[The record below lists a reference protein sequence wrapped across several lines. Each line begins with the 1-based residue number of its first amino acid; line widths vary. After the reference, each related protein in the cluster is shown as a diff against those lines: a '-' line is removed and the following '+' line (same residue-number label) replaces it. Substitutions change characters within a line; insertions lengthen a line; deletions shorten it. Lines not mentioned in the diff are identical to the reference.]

1 MREERTTDYAVAAGR
16 AWRHLMAA
24 SKATSAARGVATTCG
39 ANWAGIAHRC
49 AVVAIDFDET
59 LTVSDTCSV
68 LGGLGA
74 RAAPAGVGA
83 ARWQS
88 LVERFSEEY
97 AATVPGL
104 LPAPPLPC
112 WQLDR
117 FQQYVSELR
126 DFDVRCNAR
135 LECGALAGISAE
147 ALERAAA
154 ELVAPQPCA
163 AEVLQQLLAEGS
175 CPGEIRVLSANWSD
189 KFVREA
195 LRKHFVTSPPEVT
208 ANSLTID
215 DRVDAVTTG
224 SIDWSVASAGDKAE
238 WLNRWPM
245 AAGGVSVPISGGL
258 KVVVGDSIG
267 DLPAMVEA
275 GIGVF
280 VKQSNSL
287 KDAIAAFGLELL
299 PLDRLL
305 VDDHSQLDEMI
316 SSVAIGQ
323 RERDRA
329 PVLLAATG
337 GWSDIGALLF
347 GSNWSQR

>member
-1 MREERTTDYAVAAGR
+1 
-16 AWRHLMAA
+16 MAA
-24 SKATSAARGVATTCG
+24 STATSAARAVATACG
-39 ANWAGIAHRC
+39 AEWAGISRRC

-74 RAAPAGVGA
+74 RAAPAGIGV

-88 LVERFSEEY
+88 LVDRFSEEY

-104 LPAPPLPC
+104 LPAPPLSC

-147 ALERAAA
+147 ALQRAAA
-154 ELVAPQPCA
+154 DLVAPQPCA
-163 AEVLQQLLAEGS
+163 AEVLQQLLVEGS
-175 CPGEIRVLSANWSD
+175 CLGEVRVLSASWSD
-189 KFVREA
+189 KFVCEA
-195 LRKHFVTSPPEVT
+195 LRKHFVGSPPEVT
-208 ANSLTID
+208 ANSLII

-224 SIDWSVASAGDKAE
+224 AIDWRVASAGDKAE
-238 WLNRWPM
+238 WLRCWPS
-245 AAGGVSVPISGGL
+245 AAGGVSAPINGGL

-275 GIGVF
+275 GIGVI

-305 VDDHSQLDEMI
+305 AEDHSQLEEMI

-323 RERDRA
+323 REVGAA

-337 GWSDIGALLF
+337 GWSEIGALLF
-347 GSNWSQR
+347 GSSWSQR

>member
-1 MREERTTDYAVAAGR
+1 MAASTATVATRAVAA
-16 AWRHLMAA
+16 
-24 SKATSAARGVATTCG
+24 ARGAE
-39 ANWAGIAHRC
+39 WAGIARRC
-49 AVVAIDFDET
+49 TVVAIDFDET
-59 LTVSDTCSV
+59 LTVNDTCSV

-88 LVERFSEEY
+88 LVHKFSEEY

-104 LPAPPLPC
+104 LPAPPLRC
-112 WQLDR
+112 WRVDR

-126 DFDVRCNAR
+126 DFDLKCNAR
-135 LECGALAGISAE
+135 LECGALAGIPAE
-147 ALERAAA
+147 ALQRAAA
-154 ELVAPQPCA
+154 EHVVPQPGA

-175 CPGEIRVLSANWSD
+175 CPGEVRVLSASWSD
-189 KFVREA
+189 QFVREA
-195 LRKHFVTSPPEVT
+195 LRKHFVHSPPEVT
-208 ANSLTID
+208 ANSLITA
-215 DRVDAVTTG
+215 VDTVTTG
-224 SIDWSVASAGDKAE
+224 AISWHVASAGDKAG
-238 WLNRWPM
+238 WLRRWPS
-245 AAGGVSVPISGGL
+245 AAGRVSASDNSGL

-275 GIGVF
+275 GIGVI

-305 VDDHSQLDEMI
+305 AEDRGQLDELI
-316 SSVAIGQ
+316 SSVAIGE
-323 RERDRA
+323 REEGSA
-329 PVLLAATG
+329 PVLLAG
-337 GWSDIGALLF
+337 GWSEIGELLF

>member
-1 MREERTTDYAVAAGR
+1 MAAPTASTAARAVA
-16 AWRHLMAA
+16 
-24 SKATSAARGVATTCG
+24 TVCG
-39 ANWAGIAHRC
+39 GEWAGIARRC

-74 RAAPAGVGA
+74 RAAPDGVGA

-88 LVERFSEEY
+88 LVDRFSEEY

-112 WQLDR
+112 WRLDR
-117 FQQYVSELR
+117 FQRYVSELR
-126 DFDVRCNAR
+126 DFDMKCNAR
-135 LECGALAGISAE
+135 LECGALAGIPAD
-147 ALERAAA
+147 ALQQAAA
-154 ELVAPQPCA
+154 ERVVPQPGA
-163 AEVLQQLLAEGS
+163 AEVLQKLLAEGS
-175 CPGEIRVLSANWSD
+175 CPGEVRVLSASWSD
-189 KFVREA
+189 QFVREA
-195 LRKHFVTSPPEVT
+195 LRKHFVTTPPEVT
-208 ANSLTID
+208 ANSLVTA
-215 DRVDAVTTG
+215 VDAVTTG
-224 SIDWSVASAGDKAE
+224 AISWNVASAGDKAE
-238 WLNRWPM
+238 WLRCWPSV
-245 AAGGVSVPISGGL
+245 ASKVSAPVNGL

-275 GIGVF
+275 GIGVI
-280 VKQSNSL
+280 VKESNSL

-305 VDDHSQLDEMI
+305 AEDHGQLEELI

-323 RERDRA
+323 REEGAA
-329 PVLLAATG
+329 PVLLAG
-337 GWSDIGALLF
+337 GWSDIGTLLF